1 MKNIQRSKYFYLGN
15 DSAFD
20 RSEWI
25 GRQIND
31 ERALLRFLVNKE
43 DYEKAAIV
51 RDRIKYLELLSKLI
65 IN

>member
-20 RSEWI
+20 NEWI
-25 GRQIND
+25 ARQIND